1 MRRVF
6 VLSFL
11 CLTAGVMAGCGLK
24 EEYLTEVQPT
34 AGVRFINAVP
44 DTAGAL
50 GMDLRWVDQVENNA
64 HFRQNFRNGPT
75 TSAGVTASVGVQ
87 FKPVRAGSRRFNIF
101 LDDTLQSLATVVIKD
116 TTVSLV
122 AGKNYTAILWGY
134 ARAGAAPSGPT
145 LPMRLTFFEETVADP
160 GATLVAVRVINAT
173 PNRIDV
179 RAYPSTG
186 VLPGAPTWANMAP
199 LSVSSHVTM
208 APAQVLYNVQPAGGG
223 ATPFVPA
230 LTLIGAAASSTAGA
244 GARLDLEALPGTTI
258 AGSATTYIVFP
269 QSNYVAPRVAKHLTT
284 TAGNTNRTVASIVA
298 VAGGFQLT
306 DSVAT
311 VASPG
316 WVASQFVATP
326 FGYTTVTIKP
336 PSSAGL
342 PPITVFVTGN
352 GTTTLTT
359 AVDLSAYVGPFLTRA
374 RYDVAQYLTGGSSV
388 WDRRPPYIP

>member
-87 FKPVRAGSRRFNIF
+87 FKPVRAGSRRLNIF
-101 LDDTLQSLATVVIKD
+101 LDDTLQSIATVVMKD

-122 AGKNYTAILWGY
+122 AGKNYTAILWGN
-134 ARAGAAPSGPT
+134 ARVGSPPA
-145 LPMRLTFFEETVADP
+145 MKLTFYEETVADP
-160 GATLVAVRVINAT
+160 GALVAVRVINAT
-173 PNRIDV
+173 SAAIDV
-179 RAYPSTG
+179 RAYASTAA
-186 VLPGAPTWANMAP
+186 LPAAATWANVAP
-199 LSVSSHVTM
+199 LSVSTHVTM
-208 APAQVLYNVQPAGGG
+208 AAAQVLYNVQPAGGG
-223 ATPFVPA
+223 VTLFANA
-230 LTLIGAAASSTAGA
+230 LTLIGAPASSTAGA

-258 AGSATTYIVFP
+258 PGSATTLIVFP
-269 QSNYVAPRVAKHLTT
+269 RS
-284 TAGNTNRTVASIVA
+284 TAGARTPQTAA
-298 VAGGFQLT
+298 
-306 DSVAT
+306 
-311 VASPG
+311 
-316 WVASQFVATP
+316 FVVPA
-326 FGYTTVTIKP
+326 
-336 PSSAGL
+336 A
-342 PPITVFVTGN
+342 
-352 GTTTLTT
+352 
-359 AVDLSAYVGPFLTRA
+359 
-374 RYDVAQYLTGGSSV
+374 SSV